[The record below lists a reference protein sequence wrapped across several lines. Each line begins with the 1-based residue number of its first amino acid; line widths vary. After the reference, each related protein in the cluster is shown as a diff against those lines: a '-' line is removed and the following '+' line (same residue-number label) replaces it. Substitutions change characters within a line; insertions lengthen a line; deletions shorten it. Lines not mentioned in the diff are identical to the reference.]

1 METIEEVAQEAD
13 KTVIAPREIRK
24 KLIVGLGNP
33 GAQYHQTR
41 HNIGFDLIDSLAH
54 AHKISVTKRDS
65 RALVGEGKIGETPV
79 LLVKPQTYMNS
90 SGEAVAALA
99 KKHEI
104 GLQDILVLVDDIHVE
119 VGKIR
124 LRMKGSSGGQ
134 NGLKS
139 IAYCLETEEWAR
151 VRIGVDKPPPGLQID
166 WVLSRFSPSDRQI
179 IEDTLIL
186 AMGAVEVWVN
196 EGILTAMN
204 RFNTK

>member
-1 METIEEVAQEAD
+1 METTEEVAREAD
-13 KTVIAPREIRK
+13 KTVITIREIRK

-41 HNIGFDLIDSLAH
+41 HNVGFDLIDALAS

-65 RALVGEGKIGETPV
+65 RALVGEGKIGEMPV
-79 LLVKPQTYMNS
+79 LLVKPQTFMNA

-104 GLQDILVLVDDIHVE
+104 GLEDILILVDDINIE
-119 VGKIR
+119 TGKIR

-139 IAYCLETEEWAR
+139 IAYHLDTEEWAR
-151 VRIGVDKPPPGLQID
+151 LRIGVDKPPAGLQVD
-166 WVLSRFSPSDRQI
+166 WVLSRFSPSDRQF
-179 IEDTLIL
+179 IEDTLIT

-204 RFNTK
+204 RFNAK

>member
-1 METIEEVAQEAD
+1 METTEEVAREAD
-13 KTVIAPREIRK
+13 KTVITPREIRK

-41 HNIGFDLIDSLAH
+41 HNVGFDLIDALAS

-79 LLVKPQTYMNS
+79 LLVKPQTFMNA
-90 SGEAVAALA
+90 SGEAVVALA

-104 GLQDILVLVDDIHVE
+104 GLEDILILVDDINIE
-119 VGKIR
+119 TGKIR

-139 IAYCLETEEWAR
+139 IAYHLDTEEWAR
-151 VRIGVDKPPPGLQID
+151 LRIGVDKPPAGLQVD
-166 WVLSRFSPSDRQI
+166 WVLSRFSPSDRQV
-179 IEDTLIL
+179 IEDTLIT

-196 EGILTAMN
+196 EGILMAMN
-204 RFNTK
+204 RFNAK

>member
-1 METIEEVAQEAD
+1 METIEEVASQEAPE
-13 KTVIAPREIRK
+13 KIKEIRK

-41 HNIGFDLIDSLAH
+41 HNVGFDLIDALAS

-65 RALVGEGKIGETPV
+65 RALVGEGMIGETPV

-99 KKHEI
+99 KTHEI
-104 GLQDILVLVDDIHVE
+104 GLVDILILVDDINIE
-119 VGKIR
+119 TGKMR

-139 IAYCLETEEWAR
+139 IAYSLETEEWAR
-151 VRIGVDKPPPGLQID
+151 LRIGVDRPPPGLQID

-186 AMGAVEVWVN
+186 AMGAVEVWVS